1 MIANAPPKTT
11 CVDYIL
17 VSTQHGWKL
26 TAWEPAAVTVQ
37 RRRPFLWKFE
47 VELRTLAEA
56 HTTLRVILGEDTL
69 E

>member
-17 VSTQHGWKL
+17 ASTQHGWKL
-26 TAWEPAAVTVQ
+26 TAWEPAAVTLQ

-56 HTTLRVILGEDTL
+56 HTTLRVILGEETV